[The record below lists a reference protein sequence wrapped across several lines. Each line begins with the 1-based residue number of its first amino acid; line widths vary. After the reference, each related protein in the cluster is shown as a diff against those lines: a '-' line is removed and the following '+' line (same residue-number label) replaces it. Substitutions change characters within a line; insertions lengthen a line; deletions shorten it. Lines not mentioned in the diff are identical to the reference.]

1 MATFIVRRL
10 IAAVLILLAATFLMY
25 NMVALSGDPLEDLR
39 GVQTPNT
46 AQLIEARIRLLH
58 LDVPPP
64 LRYFIW
70 LGGIAGCFIGQCDFG
85 MTIQQQ
91 PVLDVLLNSM
101 DQTLRLVTVAT
112 LVAII
117 LGIIIGI
124 TTALRQYS
132 AYDYG
137 VTFVSFL
144 FYSLP
149 IFWFAVLLKQ
159 FLAIGA
165 NDWLQRGGQI
175 HWWVIALVALASGL
189 FWMSVLGGDVK
200 RKLITFG
207 LAAASGGLLLWY
219 MSVSGWFLNPRFI
232 VFGLDFSLLAI
243 AVLFLTVAL
252 LVTAIL
258 TGLKNRRSLFIAL
271 GMAALGIALYYPVNF
286 YLFNP
291 QVVPMNAWIM
301 IASFLVVILFGV
313 AVGHVFG
320 GDNKATNRKVAG
332 WTAFLVFAIMV
343 VDRHMQ
349 LWQAYS
355 QSGFIRGRPIAT
367 IGASNPGFAQSSFF
381 VQGVDAFTHL
391 LLPSIALM
399 VISFAGYTRYTRAS
413 LLEVMNQDYI
423 RTARAKGLSERTVVM
438 RHALRNMLIPIATLV
453 ATDVGALL
461 GGAVITE
468 RVFAI
473 SGMGSLFVSSLERVD
488 VNPIMGYFLVIAFT
502 AILFNFLADLAYA
515 ALDPRVRVAA

>member
-39 GVQTPNT
+39 GVQTPQT
-46 AQLIEARIRLLH
+46 QQLIEARIRLLH

-70 LGGIAGCFIGQCDFG
+70 LSGIGGCFIGQCDFG
-85 MTIQQQ
+85 MTVQQQ
-91 PVLDVLLNSM
+91 PVLNVLLNSM

-112 LVAII
+112 VVAII
-117 LGIIIGI
+117 LGITIGI

-132 AYDYG
+132 AYDYSI
-137 VTFVSFL
+137 TLVSFL
-144 FYSLP
+144 FFSLP

-165 NDWLQRGGQI
+165 NDWLQTGGQI
-175 HWWVIALVALASGL
+175 HWWVIALVALVSGL
-189 FWMSVLGGDVK
+189 FWMSVLGGDAR
-200 RKLITFG
+200 RKAITFVLG
-207 LAAASGGLLLWY
+207 TVAAGLLLWY
-219 MSVSGWFLNPRFI
+219 MSATGWFLNPRFI
-232 VFGLDFSLLAI
+232 LFGLDFTIVAIGVFFVAI
-243 AVLFLTVAL
+243 ALIVV
-252 LVTAIL
+252 AIL
-258 TGLKNRRSLFIAL
+258 AGFKRKRSLWIAL
-271 GMAALGIALYYPVNF
+271 GVAGLGLALYYPVNY

-291 QVVPMNAWIM
+291 SVVGMTFWLMAALAIVT
-301 IASFLVVILFGV
+301 ILVGV
-313 AVGHVFG
+313 GIGHLFG
-320 GDNKATNRKVAG
+320 GDNKATNRKVGG
-332 WTAFLVFAIMV
+332 WVAFLVGAVMV

-367 IGASNPGFAQSSFF
+367 IGAGNPGFADSSFF

-391 LLPSIALM
+391 LLPSIALC

-423 RTARAKGLSERTVVM
+423 RTARAKGLTERTVVV
-438 RHALRNMLIPIATLV
+438 RHAFRNALIPITTIV
-453 ATDVGALL
+453 AFDIAGII

-468 RVFAI
+468 RVFAWT
-473 SGMGSLFVSSLERVD
+473 GMGSMFQNGLDRVD
-488 VNPIMGYFLVIAFT
+488 PNPVMAFFLVTGAL
-502 AILFNFLADLAYA
+502 ALLFNLLADIAYA
-515 ALDPRVRVAA
+515 ALDPRIRVS